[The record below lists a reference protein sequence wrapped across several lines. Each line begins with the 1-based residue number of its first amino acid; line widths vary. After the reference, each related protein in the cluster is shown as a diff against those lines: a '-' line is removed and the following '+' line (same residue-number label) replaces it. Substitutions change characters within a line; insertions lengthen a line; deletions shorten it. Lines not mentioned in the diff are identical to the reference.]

1 MVGLS
6 FSTDRKPLVRL
17 AFFEAQAV
25 VALQIAIGLVY
36 ARADSS
42 FVANTSVALKGLRWC
57 DGSSETWADGG

>member
-6 FSTDRKPLVRL
+6 FSTDRKPLVTL

-36 ARADSS
+36 ARL
-42 FVANTSVALKGLRWC
+42 FKELRMR
-57 DGSSETWADGG
+57 TV